1 MNLRVLL
8 FAGLAERAGAREWR
22 LHDVDEA
29 TTVGSLMAAL
39 RARHPF
45 LAAVPFAVARNHV
58 IAADGDLLADGDEL
72 ALLPPVS
79 GG

>member
-1 MNLRVLL
+1 VLL

-22 LHDVDEA
+22 LEDVAERS
-29 TTVGSLMAAL
+29 TVGGLVASL
-39 RARHPF
+39 RNRHPF
-45 LAAVPFAVARNHV
+45 LGSVPFVVARNHA
-58 IAADGDLLADGDEL
+58 IAGEGDPLRDGDEL

>member
-1 MNLRVLL
+1 VLL

-22 LHDVDEA
+22 LDDVPERA
-29 TTVGSLMAAL
+29 TVGTLLASL

-45 LAAVPFAVARNHV
+45 LGGVPVAVARNQSLAREGES
-58 IAADGDLLADGDEL
+58 IADGDEI

>member
-1 MNLRVLL
+1 MLL

-22 LHDVDEA
+22 LDDVAERS
-29 TTVGSLMAAL
+29 TVAALIGAL
-39 RARHPF
+39 RARH
-45 LAAVPFAVARNHV
+45 AALRSVPFAVARNRTLV
-58 IAADGDLLADGDEL
+58 RDGETLEDGDEL

>member
-1 MNLRVLL
+1 VKVRVLL

-22 LHDVDEA
+22 LDDVAERA
-29 TTVGSLMAAL
+29 TIGGLLATL

-45 LAAVPFAVARNHV
+45 LGSVPFVVARNQSV
-58 IAADGDLLADGDEL
+58 ARDAEPLRDGDEL

>member
-1 MNLRVLL
+1 MRVRVLL

-22 LHDVDEA
+22 LDDVSEP
-29 TTVGSLMAAL
+29 TVGALVASL
-39 RARHPF
+39 RRRHRFLDGAPF
-45 LAAVPFAVARNHV
+45 VVARNRSL
-58 IAADGDLLADGDEL
+58 AAERDALADGDEL

>member
-1 MNLRVLL
+1 MLL

-22 LHDVDEA
+22 LDDVAERS
-29 TTVGSLMAAL
+29 TVGALIVALRERHAAL
-39 RARHPF
+39 RS
-45 LAAVPFAVARNHV
+45 VPFAIARNRS
-58 IAADGDLLADGDEL
+58 LARDAETLEDGDEL